1 MTKTEIKNVIKFSP
15 ATDLGNGLSDVQ
27 QMERLET
34 ARSAILLELET
45 KSLTIQITQLLQVVQ
60 MVHLDFQQ

>member
-27 QMERLET
+27 QMERLQT

-45 KSLTIQITQLLQVVQ
+45 KRLTIQTTQLLQVVQ
-60 MVHLDFQQ
+60 MVRLDFQL